1 MSRYLLDTTA
11 LIDFSKTRQPATE
24 YILHWIAVGD
34 VVAVCAVTVGE
45 FYAGLAGD
53 RAQEALEF
61 VTSLP
66 YWDISRRAAM
76 HAGQD
81 RYTFARQG
89 KALSI
94 SDALIAAAAR
104 EHHATVVTSN
114 VKDFPMTDIA
124 VFPL

>member
-1 MSRYLLDTTA
+1 
-11 LIDFSKTRQPATE
+11 
-24 YILHWIAVGD
+24 

-45 FYAGLAGD
+45 FYAGLDGD
-53 RAQEALEF
+53 RPQEALEF

-66 YWDISRRAAM
+66 YWDISRTAAM

-89 KALSI
+89 KDLSI
-94 SDALIAAAAR
+94 SAALIAAAAR
-104 EHHATVVTSN
+104 EHHAIVVTSN

>member
-1 MSRYLLDTTA
+1 M
-11 LIDFSKTRQPATE
+11 
-24 YILHWIAVGD
+24 
-34 VVAVCAVTVGE
+34 VAVCAVTVGE
-45 FYAGLAGD
+45 FYAGLDGD
-53 RAQEALEF
+53 RPQEALEF

-66 YWDISRRAAM
+66 YWDISRTAAM

-89 KALSI
+89 KDLSI
-94 SDALIAAAAR
+94 SAALIAAAAR
-104 EHHATVVTSN
+104 EHHAIVVTSN